1 MVRECKIPFAQGPL
15 AGTPNSQVTQPCG
28 WGWGTWGAG
37 GTWESRG
44 AGAGIQGRVALP
56 ALPRASY
63 SRTCWRGLWPRGH
76 AAPSA
81 AASSV
86 TSQAS
91 RASRCVPLPPPC
103 PPAPGCAAGR
113 GTMVSLSSVCTVGHS
128 ALLESRAQPL
138 SPGVLE
144 TLPGASPS
152 QPPSQSPPPG
162 PPAVGPAAGM
172 SALRGSVPYL
182 QYQDPR
188 AFCSHHQEARP
199 FPGSPR
205 PPAAHLCAR
214 VCACACAQEQV
225 CVQVRAPPLAKAP
238 GQREV
243 KLKTAWWGGRVR
255 RTRQK
260 RRGLV

>member
-1 MVRECKIPFAQGPL
+1 MQNPLCPGAPGRNPKQPSDAALWVGLGDLGGRGDLGKQGGWSGDSGSCCPARSAPRFLQPHVLAEAVASWSRRPL
-15 AGTPNSQVTQPCG
+15 CCGLQRYLPGFPRQPLRALATP
-28 WGWGTWGAG
+28 
-37 GTWESRG
+37 
-44 AGAGIQGRVALP
+44 L
-56 ALPRASY
+56 
-63 SRTCWRGLWPRGH
+63 
-76 AAPSA
+76 
-81 AASSV
+81 
-86 TSQAS
+86 
-91 RASRCVPLPPPC
+91 

-144 TLPGASPS
+144 TLPGSSPS

-243 KLKTAWWGGRVR
+243 KLKTAWRGGRVR
-255 RTRQK
+255 HTRQK

>member
-1 MVRECKIPFAQGPL
+1 MG
-15 AGTPNSQVTQPCG
+15 
-28 WGWGTWGAG
+28 GAG
-37 GTWESRG
+37 GPGKAGGLERG
-44 AGAGIQGRVALP
+44 FRVVLPCPLCPALLTAARAGRGCGLVVTPPPLLRPP
-56 ALPRASY
+56 ALP
-63 SRTCWRGLWPRGH
+63 PRLP
-76 AAPSA
+76 APA
-81 AASSV
+81 AA
-86 TSQAS
+86 
-91 RASRCVPLPPPC
+91 CPCHPL
-103 PPAPGCAAGR
+103 PPAPGCAAGP

-243 KLKTAWWGGRVR
+243 KLKTAWRGGRVR

>member
-1 MVRECKIPFAQGPL
+1 MLPCPL
-15 AGTPNSQVTQPCG
+15 CPALLTAAR
-28 WGWGTWGAG
+28 AG
-37 GTWESRG
+37 GGCGLVVTPPPLLRP
-44 AGAGIQGRVALP
+44 P
-56 ALPRASY
+56 ALPPRLPAPAARALA
-63 SRTCWRGLWPRGH
+63 T
-76 AAPSA
+76 
-81 AASSV
+81 
-86 TSQAS
+86 
-91 RASRCVPLPPPC
+91 PL

-162 PPAVGPAAGM
+162 PPAVGPAAGT

-188 AFCSHHQEARP
+188 AFCSRHQEARP

-205 PPAAHLCAR
+205 PPAAHVCAR

-225 CVQVRAPPLAKAP
+225 CVQVRAPPLAEAP

-243 KLKTAWWGGRVR
+243 KLKTAWRGGRVR
-255 RTRQK
+255 RARQK